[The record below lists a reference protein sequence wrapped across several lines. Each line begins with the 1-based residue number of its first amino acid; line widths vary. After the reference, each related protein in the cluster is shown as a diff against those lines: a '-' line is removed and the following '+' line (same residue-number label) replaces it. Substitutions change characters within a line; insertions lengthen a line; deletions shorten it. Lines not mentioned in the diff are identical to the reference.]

1 MNGAVE
7 LSQNKK
13 QKQIHNMNKN
23 IKHKFLAVVM
33 LLGSMLAGSSCED
46 NVGIN
51 VTPETPFADKTL
63 YEVLVNDPE
72 LTDFVEVLN
81 ACGPHCADSLFN
93 HSRVYTL
100 WAPVNGTFNKDSIIK
115 ETVADTTGNSNRDH
129 VFRTFVEAHIANHLV
144 AANGTLESDNTVLLL
159 NSKNAVFTGDYK
171 SGYTFSGIELGE
183 KNIRVRNG
191 LLHKIVAPSEYKY
204 SIWEYLKIAADVD
217 SVAQYLYRYNV
228 TEFNEGASI
237 KGPIVNG
244 EQTYLDSA
252 FTTTNTWLNSWGG
265 VGNID
270 SEDSTY
276 IVYVPSNDM
285 WNEMVAKAEKHFN
298 YDFSSANMTEATK
311 YERDSLRKYYARLHN
326 LKYMTYSVNEQKHIK
341 PTDSMMPAYRSGKR
355 PLFSIAEL
363 EENVIFEKELSNGVF
378 KVVDAMP
385 YKQTDLYHDTI
396 FLEGEN
402 TAMWNWTED
411 DRPSAVETLTAYKS
425 QLNKKDSTLLDVEV
439 SGGAYMN
446 YPRDAG
452 AATAT
457 FKIPKVLSAKY
468 QVAIVFVPKNIT
480 NETVDTA
487 TMYPNK
493 YLFTIVQNLGSGD
506 TKSIYPSDPDDDTP
520 PFYTNKY
527 GIDTVYVTVDGS
539 RDGERAVIEFPY
551 SESYNGSAA
560 KDYNVTLDIA
570 SVAPTNS
577 EKRKGIYYDT
587 SIRVDKIILIPVLDT
602 EE

>member
-1 MNGAVE
+1 
-7 LSQNKK
+7 
-13 QKQIHNMNKN
+13 MNKN

-46 NVGIN
+46 NVGIK

-129 VFRTFVEAHIANHLV
+129 VFLTFVEAHIANHLV
-144 AANGTLESDNTVLLL
+144 AANGTLDSDNTVLLL
-159 NSKNAVFTGDYK
+159 NSKNAVFAGDYK
-171 SGYTFSGIELGE
+171 SGYTFSGVELGE
-183 KNIRVRNG
+183 RNIRVRNG
-191 LLHKIVAPSEYKY
+191 LLHKIVSPSEYKY

-217 SVAQYLYRYNV
+217 SVAQYLYRYNE
-228 TEFNEGASI
+228 TKFNEGASI

-252 FTTTNTWLNSWGG
+252 FTTSNTWLNSWGG

-276 IVYVPSNDM
+276 IVYVPNNDM
-285 WNEMVAKAEKHFN
+285 WSEMVAKAEKHFN
-298 YDFSSANMTEATK
+298 YDLSSTNMTEATK

-326 LKYMTYSVNEQKHIK
+326 LKFMTYSVNEQKHIK

-363 EENVIFEKELSNGVF
+363 EENVIFEKELSNGIF
-378 KVVDAMP
+378 KVVSAMP
-385 YKQTDLYHDTI
+385 YKQTDLWHDTI

-411 DRPSAVETLTAYKS
+411 NRPNEVETLTAYKS

-446 YPRDAG
+446 YPKESG
-452 AATAT
+452 KATAK
-457 FKIPKVLSAKY
+457 FKIPKVLAAKY

-480 NETVDTA
+480 NETADTA

-493 YLFTIVQNLGSGD
+493 YKFTIKQQPGVGGAKTLYS
-506 TKSIYPSDPDDDTP
+506 TKAKGE
-520 PFYTNKY
+520 FYTNRF

-560 KDYNVTLDIA
+560 KDYNVTLDIE
-570 SVAPTNS
+570 SVAATNT
-577 EKRKGIYYDT
+577 EKKKGINYDT
-587 SIRVDKIILIPVLDT
+587 SIRVDKVILIPVLDT